1 MKETQHKLNMYLVYI
16 WRNASLLGY
25 LLFALCIWR
34 WPWRQSVS
42 RAALS
47 CQGFWRRLWRHLKW
61 KWLRIFCAVCT
72 QSRFLSCRVGWWGR
86 LLGWLLIWSQGWFPS
101 SPRPRAMWRNKSFQS
116 VSQTFSSDSKVSLF
130 PLTPSKNRFDSS
142 STHCKSS
149 GSETITLLSEKT
161 GQTDLHIEVHET
173 NKDC

>member
-1 MKETQHKLNMYLVYI
+1 MLLCWAICCSPFVVDDDHDVSQLVELLCPARGFEGGCGGI
-16 WRNASLLGY
+16 WNGSG
-25 LLFALCIWR
+25 WG
-34 WPWRQSVS
+34 S
-42 RAALS
+42 
-47 CQGFWRRLWRHLKW
+47 
-61 KWLRIFCAVCT
+61 FCAVCT

-116 VSQTFSSDSKVSLF
+116 VSQTFSSDSKLSLF